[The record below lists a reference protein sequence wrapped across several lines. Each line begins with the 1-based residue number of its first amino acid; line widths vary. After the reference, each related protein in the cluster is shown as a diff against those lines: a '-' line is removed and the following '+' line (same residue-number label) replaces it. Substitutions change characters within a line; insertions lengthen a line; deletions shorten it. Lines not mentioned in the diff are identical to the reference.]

1 MAMSRRGNKM
11 EALLQSQEPL
21 TRSVELMMQAGERLG
36 LERPTVDELINPQQI
51 IAFRVPC
58 KTLGKVVIHW
68 GCVALHNN
76 SRGPYKG
83 GIRISPDVTAWETVE
98 LARLMTLKTA
108 ANDVEF
114 GGGKTGIRVDMP
126 AMYRIFGKKMR
137 DKEFERIIRIDAV
150 EYFAH
155 DFKEMFASHTYIPAP
170 DLGTGPEEMAVI
182 FNETMD
188 PASVTGKP
196 AGVHGWLP
204 GRKEAT
210 GWGCFVAARQLLEEV
225 LETSL
230 DGATVA
236 IQGFGNVGSWTAR
249 FLHQE
254 GARVVAVT
262 DSRGGAYDPKGLDIP
277 ALVRRKGETG
287 RVSGFAQEIDNR
299 ALFRLKT
306 DVLIPAAIG
315 EVITGRNA
323 GEIGARA
330 VVEAANMP
338 TTVEGMEIL
347 KKRDVTVVPDI
358 VANAGGVIASM
369 EEYSRSLSA
378 IKVDRSEVFKIIEEK
393 ISTSFKESLDRAG
406 SGDCGLAE
414 AAVEIAVERV
424 YEAMRKRSFI

>member
-1 MAMSRRGNKM
+1 MA
-11 EALLQSQEPL
+11 A
-21 TRSVELMMQAGERLG
+21 
-36 LERPTVDELINPQQI
+36 
-51 IAFRVPC
+51 
-58 KTLGKVVIHW
+58 
-68 GCVALHNN
+68 
-76 SRGPYKG
+76 
-83 GIRISPDVTAWETVE
+83 
-98 LARLMTLKTA
+98 
-108 ANDVEF
+108 
-114 GGGKTGIRVDMP
+114 
-126 AMYRIFGKKMR
+126 
-137 DKEFERIIRIDAV
+137 
-150 EYFAH
+150 
-155 DFKEMFASHTYIPAP
+155 
-170 DLGTGPEEMAVI
+170 GPEGG
-182 FNETMD
+182 D
-188 PASVTGKP
+188 
-196 AGVHGWLP
+196 GV
-204 GRKEAT
+204 
-210 GWGCFVAARQLLEEV
+210 GCFVAARQLLEEV